1 MKAHT
6 MPADAG
12 ARAWV
17 LPALLAVATIWAVVH
32 TLSAQLPA
40 EQWSGVLTGGAH
52 ASLTQLV
59 VRYAWLPRVVV
70 SLTTGAALALA
81 GVVFQQVLRNPLAEP
96 LTLGV
101 SSGASLA
108 LSAASIMAPA
118 LVAGERFAVALGG
131 ATLAI
136 AATLALTW
144 RKGFAPVSVTLAGMV
159 VSLYA
164 GALAVLLAIVNE
176 RSLVAVFIW
185 GAGSLVQNGWDVAAW
200 LVPRVAG
207 CMVAA
212 WLLARPLALFAL
224 DDRGARQL
232 GLSVVAVRLAALAVA
247 VCLSALATSA
257 VGVIG
262 FIGLGAPALARLAG
276 ARRLRDRFVWALCI
290 GALLLTLADQ
300 AVQCLPGT
308 LGEALPTGAA
318 LALLGGPLL
327 LAMLRRVHTG
337 AVRPAMDTH
346 DVRRRSVGRFVLP
359 GVVALALG
367 VWASLH
373 FAVTTDGWQWTHA
386 AQWPAVAFWRVPRVA
401 ASLGAGVMVALAGTV
416 LQRLT
421 GNPMASPD
429 LLGVSGGAMLG
440 LLVAALGAGVPSA
453 PVLLGG
459 ASAGALACLAAMVA
473 FGRRGGFSPD
483 RMLLVGMAISA
494 FSQAVIVL
502 ATARGG
508 LQAELLRALLFGSTY
523 VVLPQTAIAVW
534 ICTVA
539 AGVLAWLALR
549 WLDILPLGADVA
561 NALGVRAS
569 HARAALFAVAA
580 ILTAGATIVIGPM
593 SFVGLMAPHF
603 ARLLGFTRA
612 RSQLPIAALVGGL
625 LMVAADWLG
634 RNLLFPQ
641 QLPAG
646 ILATLVGGPYLLWLL
661 RR

>member
-6 MPADAG
+6 MTADAG
-12 ARAWV
+12 ARAWA
-17 LPALLAVATIWAVVH
+17 LPALLAAATIWAVVH

-40 EQWSGVLTGGAH
+40 AQWSGVLTGGAH

-257 VGVIG
+257 
-262 FIGLGAPALARLAG
+262 GLSSASRGTAHSAP
-276 ARRLRDRFVWALCI
+276 
-290 GALLLTLADQ
+290 
-300 AVQCLPGT
+300 
-308 LGEALPTGAA
+308 
-318 LALLGGPLL
+318 
-327 LAMLRRVHTG
+327 
-337 AVRPAMDTH
+337 
-346 DVRRRSVGRFVLP
+346 RRSTAT
-359 GVVALALG
+359 ALSTATSTESLSNAAT
-367 VWASLH
+367 ASGPVKL
-373 FAVTTDGWQWTHA
+373 
-386 AQWPAVAFWRVPRVA
+386 RVPR
-401 ASLGAGVMVALAGTV
+401 S
-416 LQRLT
+416 
-421 GNPMASPD
+421 
-429 LLGVSGGAMLG
+429 
-440 LLVAALGAGVPSA
+440 
-453 PVLLGG
+453 
-459 ASAGALACLAAMVA
+459 
-473 FGRRGGFSPD
+473 
-483 RMLLVGMAISA
+483 
-494 FSQAVIVL
+494 
-502 ATARGG
+502 
-508 LQAELLRALLFGSTY
+508 
-523 VVLPQTAIAVW
+523 
-534 ICTVA
+534 
-539 AGVLAWLALR
+539 
-549 WLDILPLGADVA
+549 
-561 NALGVRAS
+561 
-569 HARAALFAVAA
+569 
-580 ILTAGATIVIGPM
+580 
-593 SFVGLMAPHF
+593 
-603 ARLLGFTRA
+603 
-612 RSQLPIAALVGGL
+612 
-625 LMVAADWLG
+625 
-634 RNLLFPQ
+634 
-641 QLPAG
+641 
-646 ILATLVGGPYLLWLL
+646 
-661 RR
+661 

>member
-1 MKAHT
+1 MRART
-6 MPADAG
+6 MTADAG
-12 ARAWV
+12 SRAWV
-17 LPALLAVATIWAVVH
+17 LPALLALATVWAVFH
-32 TLSAQLPA
+32 TLAAQLPVA
-40 EQWSGVLTGGAH
+40 QWPGMLTGGADVSM
-52 ASLTQLV
+52 AQLV
-59 VRYAWLPRVVV
+59 ARYAWLPRVVV
-70 SLTTGAALALA
+70 SMTTGAALALA

-108 LSAASIMAPA
+108 LSATSIVAPA

-131 ATLAI
+131 AAIAI

-144 RKGFAPVSVTLAGMV
+144 RKGFAPVPVTLAGMV
-159 VSLYA
+159 VSLYG

-185 GAGSLVQNGWDVAAW
+185 GAGSLVQNGWEVAAW

-232 GLSVVAVRLAALAVA
+232 GLSVTAVRLVALAIA

-262 FIGLGAPALARLAG
+262 FIGLGGPALARLAG
-276 ARRLRDRFVWALCI
+276 ARRLRDQLAWAPCI

-300 AVQCLPGT
+300 LVQCLPGV
-308 LGEALPTGAA
+308 LGGRLPTGAA
-318 LALLGGPLL
+318 LALLAGPLL
-327 LAMLRRVHTG
+327 LAMLRGVRTG
-337 AVRPAMDTH
+337 GVRSAIDTY
-346 DVRRRSVGRFVLP
+346 DTRRRSVVRFVLP
-359 GVVALALG
+359 GGVALVLA
-367 VWASLH
+367 VWVSLH
-373 FAVTTDGWQWTHA
+373 FAVTIDGWQWTHA

-401 ASLGAGVMVALAGTV
+401 ASLGAGVMVGLAGTV
-416 LQRLT
+416 LQRLI

-440 LLVAALGAGVPSA
+440 LLAVALGVGVPSA
-453 PVLLGG
+453 PALLGG
-459 ASAGALACLAAMVA
+459 ASAGALACLAAIIA
-473 FGRRGGFSPD
+473 FGRRTGFAPD
-483 RMLLVGMAISA
+483 RMLLAGIAISA
-494 FSQAVIVL
+494 FSQAAIVL

-508 LQAELLRALLFGSTY
+508 VQAELLRALLLGSTY
-523 VVLPQTAIAVW
+523 VVLPQTAVAVW

-539 AGVLAWLALR
+539 GGALAWLALR

-561 NALGVRAS
+561 TALGVRAS
-569 HARAALFAVAA
+569 HARAALFVVAA
-580 ILTAGATIVIGPM
+580 LLTAGATIVIGPM

-603 ARLLGFTRA
+603 ARLLGFARA
-612 RSQLPIAALVGGL
+612 RSQLLIAALIGGL

-646 ILATLVGGPYLLWLL
+646 ILATLIGGPYLFWLL

>member
-1 MKAHT
+1 MTART
-6 MPADAG
+6 TVAELG
-12 ARAWV
+12 ARAWA
-17 LPALLAVATIWAVVH
+17 LPALLAVATLWAVFH
-32 TLSAQLPA
+32 TLASQLPVA
-40 EQWSGVLTGGAH
+40 QWPGMLTGGADVPL
-52 ASLTQLV
+52 AQLV

-108 LSAASIMAPA
+108 LSAASIAAPA
-118 LVAGERFAVALGG
+118 LAAGNRFAVAFGG
-131 ATLAI
+131 ASLAI

-144 RKGFAPVSVTLAGMV
+144 RKGFSPVSVTLAGMV
-159 VSLYA
+159 VSLYT

-176 RSLVAVFIW
+176 RSLVALFIW
-185 GAGSLVQNGWDVAAW
+185 GAGSLVQNGWDVAMW
-200 LVPRVAG
+200 LVPRVVG
-207 CMVAA
+207 CMAAA

-232 GLSVVAVRLAALAVA
+232 GLSVTAVRLAAVAIA

-262 FIGLGAPALARLAG
+262 FIGLGGPALARLAG
-276 ARRLRDRFVWALCI
+276 ARRLRDQLAWAPCI

-300 AVQCLPGT
+300 LVQCLPDV
-308 LGEALPTGAA
+308 LGERLPTGAA

-327 LAMLRRVHTG
+327 LVMLRRVRTG
-337 AVRPAMDTH
+337 GIRPAADAH
-346 DVRRRSVGRFVLP
+346 DGRRRSARR
-359 GVVALALG
+359 VALPCGIALVLA
-367 VWASLH
+367 VWVSLH
-373 FAVTTDGWQWTHA
+373 FAVTLDGWHWTGA
-386 AQWPAVAFWRVPRVA
+386 AQWPAVAFWRVPRLA
-401 ASLGAGVMVALAGTV
+401 ASLGAGVMVAMAGTL

-440 LLVAALGAGVPSA
+440 VLAVALCVGVPSA
-453 PVLLGG
+453 PVLVAG
-459 ASAGALACLAAMVA
+459 ASAGAFACLVAIIA
-473 FGRRGGFSPD
+473 FGRRGGFAPD

-508 LQAELLRALLFGSTY
+508 LQAEMLRALLFGSTY
-523 VVLPQTAIAVW
+523 VIQPQTAVAVW
-534 ICTVA
+534 VCTA
-539 AGVLAWLALR
+539 LAGGLAWLALR

-561 NALGVRAS
+561 TALGVPASRA
-569 HARAALFAVAA
+569 RVALFALAA

-612 RSQLPIAALVGGL
+612 RSQLLIAALVGGL
-625 LMVAADWLG
+625 LMVLADWLG
-634 RNLLFPQ
+634 RNVLFPQ
-641 QLPAG
+641 QMPAG

>member
-1 MKAHT
+1 MTART
-6 MPADAG
+6 MVAELG
-12 ARAWV
+12 ARAWA
-17 LPALLAVATIWAVVH
+17 LPSLLAVATLWAVFH
-32 TLSAQLPA
+32 TLASQLPVA
-40 EQWSGVLTGGAH
+40 QWPGMLTGGADVPL
-52 ASLTQLV
+52 AQLV

-108 LSAASIMAPA
+108 LSAASIAAPA
-118 LVAGERFAVALGG
+118 LAAGNRFAVAFGG
-131 ATLAI
+131 ASLAI

-144 RKGFAPVSVTLAGMV
+144 RKGFSPVSVTLAGMV
-159 VSLYA
+159 VSLYT

-176 RSLVAVFIW
+176 RSLVALFIW
-185 GAGSLVQNGWDVAAW
+185 GAGSLVQNGWDVAVW

-207 CMVAA
+207 CMAAA

-232 GLSVVAVRLAALAVA
+232 GLSVTAVRLAAVAIA

-262 FIGLGAPALARLAG
+262 FIGLGGPALARLAG
-276 ARRLRDRFVWALCI
+276 ARRLRDQLAWAPCI

-300 AVQCLPGT
+300 LVQCLPDV
-308 LGEALPTGAA
+308 LGERLPTGAA

-327 LAMLRRVHTG
+327 LVMLRRVRTG
-337 AVRPAMDTH
+337 GIRPAADTH
-346 DVRRRSVGRFVLP
+346 DGRRRSARR
-359 GVVALALG
+359 VALPCGIVLVLA
-367 VWASLH
+367 VWVSLH
-373 FAVTTDGWQWTHA
+373 FAVTLDGWHWTGA
-386 AQWPAVAFWRVPRVA
+386 AQWPAVAFWRVPRLA
-401 ASLGAGVMVALAGTV
+401 ASLGAGVMVAMAGTL

-440 LLVAALGAGVPSA
+440 VLAVALCVGVPSA
-453 PVLLGG
+453 PVLVAG
-459 ASAGALACLAAMVA
+459 ASAGAFACLVAIIA
-473 FGRRGGFSPD
+473 FGRRGGFAPD

-508 LQAELLRALLFGSTY
+508 LQAEMLRALLFGSTY
-523 VVLPQTAIAVW
+523 VIQPQTAVAVW
-534 ICTVA
+534 VCTA
-539 AGVLAWLALR
+539 LAGGLAWLALR

-561 NALGVRAS
+561 TALGVPASRA
-569 HARAALFAVAA
+569 RVALFALAA

-612 RSQLPIAALVGGL
+612 RSQLLIAALVGGL
-625 LMVAADWLG
+625 LMVLADWLG
-634 RNLLFPQ
+634 RNVLFPQ
-641 QLPAG
+641 QMPAG

>member
-1 MKAHT
+1 MKART
-6 MPADAG
+6 MVVDAG
-12 ARAWV
+12 SRAWA
-17 LPALLAVATIWAVVH
+17 LPALLAAATLWAVVH
-32 TLSAQLPA
+32 TLSTQLPA
-40 EQWSGVLTGGAH
+40 AQWAGVLTGGADV
-52 ASLTQLV
+52 SLAQLV

-70 SLTTGAALALA
+70 SITTGAALALA

-118 LVAGERFAVALGG
+118 LVAGDRFAVALGG

-159 VSLYA
+159 VSLYG

-185 GAGSLVQNGWDVAAW
+185 GAGSLVQNGWEVAAW

-207 CMVAA
+207 CMIAA

-232 GLSVVAVRLAALAVA
+232 GLSVTAVRLVALAIA
-247 VCLSALATSA
+247 VSLSALATSA

-262 FIGLGAPALARLAG
+262 FIGLGGPALARLAG
-276 ARRLRDRFVWALCI
+276 ARRLRDQLAWAPCI

-300 AVQCLPGT
+300 LVQCLPGV
-308 LGEALPTGAA
+308 LGERLPTGAA

-327 LAMLRRVHTG
+327 LAMLRRVRTG
-337 AVRPAMDTH
+337 GVRAAMDTH
-346 DVRRRSVGRFVLP
+346 DTRRRSVARFAVP
-359 GVVALALG
+359 GVVVLALA
-367 VWASLH
+367 VWVSLH
-373 FAVTTDGWQWTHA
+373 FAVTIDGWQWTPA
-386 AQWPAVAFWRVPRVA
+386 AQWPAVAFWRVPRLA

-440 LLVAALGAGVPSA
+440 LLVVALGAGVPSA
-453 PVLLGG
+453 PLLLGG
-459 ASAGALACLAAMVA
+459 ASAGALTCLAAIMA
-473 FGRRGGFSPD
+473 FGRRAGFAPD

-494 FSQAVIVL
+494 FSQAAIVL

-508 LQAELLRALLFGSTY
+508 VQAELLRALLFGSTY

-534 ICTVA
+534 VCAVA
-539 AGVLAWLALR
+539 AGALAWLALR

-561 NALGVRAS
+561 TALGVRAS

-612 RSQLPIAALVGGL
+612 RSQLVIAALVGGL

>member
-1 MKAHT
+1 MTART
-6 MPADAG
+6 MPAGFG
-12 ARAWV
+12 ARAWA
-17 LPALLAVATIWAVVH
+17 LPALLAVATVWAVFH
-32 TLSAQLPA
+32 TLSAQLPVA
-40 EQWSGVLTGGAH
+40 QWPGMLTGGAD
-52 ASLTQLV
+52 ASLAQLV
-59 VRYAWLPRVVV
+59 MRYAWLPRVVV

-108 LSAASIMAPA
+108 LSAAAIMAPA

-131 ATLAI
+131 ATLAV

-144 RKGFAPVSVTLAGMV
+144 RKGFSPVSVTLAGMV

-185 GAGSLVQNGWDVAAW
+185 GAGSLVQNGWEVAAW

-207 CMVAA
+207 CMLAA

-224 DDRGARQL
+224 DDSGARQL
-232 GLSVVAVRLAALAVA
+232 GLSVTGVRLVALAIA

-262 FIGLGAPALARLAG
+262 FIGLGGPALARLAG
-276 ARRLRDRFVWALCI
+276 ARRLRDQLAWAPCV

-300 AVQCLPGT
+300 LVQCLPGV
-308 LGEALPTGAA
+308 LGERLPTGAA

-327 LAMLRRVHTG
+327 LVMLRRIRTG
-337 AVRPAMDTH
+337 GIRPAMDTH
-346 DVRRRSVGRFVLP
+346 DARRRSAGRTALL
-359 GVVALALG
+359 GAVALALA
-367 VWASLH
+367 VWVSLH
-373 FAVTTDGWQWTHA
+373 FAMTMDGWQWTHA
-386 AQWPAVAFWRVPRVA
+386 AQWPAVAFWRVPRLA
-401 ASLGAGVMVALAGTV
+401 ASLGAGVMVALAGTL

-440 LLVAALGAGVPSA
+440 LLVVAVTAGVPSA
-453 PVLLGG
+453 PALLGG
-459 ASAGALACLAAMVA
+459 ASAGALACLLAIVGL
-473 FGRRGGFSPD
+473 GRRDGFAPD

-494 FSQAVIVL
+494 FSQATIVL

-534 ICTVA
+534 VCA
-539 AGVLAWLALR
+539 VLAGALAWCTLR
-549 WLDILPLGADVA
+549 WLEILPLGADVA

-569 HARAALFAVAA
+569 RARAALFVVAA

-612 RSQLPIAALVGGL
+612 RSQLLIAALVGGL

-641 QLPAG
+641 QMPAG